1 MLNKSD
7 PGLQMQLSQLQNA
20 HAQLEL
26 KNRELI
32 SKVHQYEII
41 I

>member
-7 PGLQMQLSQLQNA
+7 QGLQMQLSQLQNA
-20 HAQLEL
+20 NAQLEL
-26 KNRELI
+26 NHREQI

>member
-7 PGLQMQLSQLQNA
+7 QGIQMQLSQLQNA
-20 HAQLEL
+20 NAQLEL
-26 KNRELI
+26 NYREQI
-32 SKVHQYEII
+32 SKLHQYEII